1 MHPHRP
7 TFVRAV
13 LTAGLLLAL
22 VASQTASAQEAV
34 EAPAGDAAYAVEQTA
49 AAPVMEVQL
58 DQPVLDPLPSAAPTP
73 LPTLAPTPAP
83 NAAPAPDQAAPAAP
97 TAPAPGAPVAAAA
110 NVAAVVVDNRF
121 DPKALTIAVGSTV
134 TWTNN
139 GNNIHTL
146 TSSDGLFDSGGL
158 LGGQS
163 FSFKFDKAGTYRL
176 ICRQHG
182 LNGMGAQ
189 VIVQ

>member
-13 LTAGLLLAL
+13 LTASLLLAL
-22 VASQTASAQEAV
+22 VASATASAQEAV
-34 EAPAGDAAYAVEQTA
+34 EEPAGDAAYSIEETA

-58 DQPVLDPLPSAAPTP
+58 DQPVIDAAPTVAP
-73 LPTLAPTPAP
+73 TPPPTLAPTPMP
-83 NAAPAPDQAAPAAP
+83 TAAPAPAPAPAAAPA
-97 TAPAPGAPVAAAA
+97 G
-110 NVAAVVVDNRF
+110 NVAATVIDNRF
-121 DPKALTIAVGSTV
+121 QPKELTIAVGSTV

-146 TSSDGLFDSGGL
+146 TSADGLFDSGGL

-182 LNGMGAQ
+182 LNGMAAQ
-189 VIVQ
+189 VTVQ